1 MFPQF
6 FFETIC
12 ELRGFSCSAYS
23 IVLTVNV
30 STQVETCFVRKN
42 LQHVKPFLS
51 KILLSITDLSPTG
64 SRHNSSKLQES
75 ASAGRDHFNGEA
87 PLCVLV
93 SVFTHDYSLVLPV
106 RWPRGLGV
114 RPLACWDCGFESHQG
129 NGPFSVVS
137 VVCCQVEVSAT
148 SWSLIQS
155 CRLWC
160 VVVCDLE
167 TSWMR
172 KPWSTG
178 CRRAKN
184 KLFGLFLML
193 HILYSNTW
201 LDELKSFST

>member
-148 SWSLIQS
+148 SWSLIQRSPTNCDAS
-155 CRLWC
+155 CVIKKPQECGGHGPRWAAAPWKTKTNCTSAMKRKHRENRLI
-160 VVVCDLE
+160 
-167 TSWMR
+167 S
-172 KPWSTG
+172 
-178 CRRAKN
+178 
-184 KLFGLFLML
+184 
-193 HILYSNTW
+193 Y
-201 LDELKSFST
+201 